1 MDSSLKNLA
10 MDSNYQSNS
19 KSHSSNENQ
28 VAVVVVPF
36 PAQGHLNQLLHFSR
50 LILSHNNIPVH
61 YVGISIHNRQAT
73 LRVHGWDPN
82 SISNIHFHHFEV
94 PSFLSPPP
102 NPNSETKFPSHM
114 FPSFEAS
121 KHLRQPVEE
130 LMKSLSYLFKRV
142 VVIHDS
148 LMASVV
154 QDAKSIAN
162 VDNYSFICTC
172 AFTVSYSL
180 ETMGKFPPER
190 PHIIQVPSMEGCFTT
205 QFDEFVTAQSEFS
218 KFSDGS
224 IYNTSRAIESPYLEL
239 IEKIDSNKKLWALG
253 PFNPLT
259 IEMKDSKGRHSCM
272 EWLDK
277 QEPNSVI
284 YVSFGTTTT
293 FKEEQIEQIAIG
305 LEQSKKKFI
314 WVLRDADKGDIFDR
328 NEDKRDELAKGFEE
342 RVEGMGLVVRDWAPQ
357 LEILNHSSTGGFMSH
372 CGWNSSLESISM
384 GVAIAAWPM
393 HSDQPRNCAFITQ
406 VLKVGLVVKDWDKR
420 DELVIGSDIE
430 NAVRRLMETKEG
442 DEMRERAM
450 KLKNDIGMSM
460 EEGGVC
466 RKEMDSFIAH
476 ITR

>member
-1 MDSSLKNLA
+1 
-10 MDSNYQSNS
+10 
-19 KSHSSNENQ
+19 
-28 VAVVVVPF
+28 
-36 PAQGHLNQLLHFSR
+36 
-50 LILSHNNIPVH
+50 
-61 YVGISIHNRQAT
+61 
-73 LRVHGWDPN
+73 
-82 SISNIHFHHFEV
+82 
-94 PSFLSPPP
+94 
-102 NPNSETKFPSHM
+102 M

-121 KHLRQPVEE
+121 KHLRQPVAE
-130 LMKSLSYLFKRV
+130 LIKSLSYLFKRV

-154 QDAKSIAN
+154 QDAKNIAN

-180 ETMGKFPPER
+180 ERMEKFPPER

-205 QFDEFVTAQSEFS
+205 QFVEFVTAQSEFS
-218 KFSDGS
+218 KFGDGS

-259 IEMKDSKGRHSCM
+259 IEMKDS
-272 EWLDK
+272 
-277 QEPNSVI
+277 
-284 YVSFGTTTT
+284 
-293 FKEEQIEQIAIG
+293 KEEQIEQIAIG

-384 GVAIAAWPM
+384 GVPIAAWPM
-393 HSDQPRNCAFITQ
+393 HSDQPSNCAFITQ
-406 VLKVGLVVKDWDKR
+406 VGLVVKDWDKR
-420 DELVIGSDIE
+420 DELVTGSDIE

-466 RKEMDSFIAH
+466 RMEMDSFIAH